1 MLADPSARQEDIDQ
15 ARQAL
20 AEAVIRL
27 QPKADKAILKETIE
41 KAKAV
46 DLSGCRQENINEL
59 QRALSK
65 AEALMANEEI
75 SLYDQPLID
84 AAVLDLQKA
93 MEVLQKEEAKAS
105 DPSKQGGDGGSGQN
119 QGNLS
124 SGQKRLTADP
134 SKKAG
139 RTAGVSAKAAKTG
152 DLAPMIPEAV
162 GLVLSLSAI
171 ALLLKKRRGNQ
182 KIRR

>member
-1 MLADPSARQEDIDQ
+1 
-15 ARQAL
+15 
-20 AEAVIRL
+20 
-27 QPKADKAILKETIE
+27 
-41 KAKAV
+41 
-46 DLSGCRQENINEL
+46 
-59 QRALSK
+59 
-65 AEALMANEEI
+65 MANEEI
-75 SLYDQPLID
+75 SLYDQPLVD

-93 MEVLQKEEAKAS
+93 MEALQKEEAKAS

-119 QGNLS
+119 QGNPS
-124 SGQKRLTADP
+124 GGQKRLTADP

-152 DLAPMIPEAV
+152 DLAPMVPEAA
-162 GLVLSLSAI
+162 GLILSLSAI